1 MTVEGPTSSKTAGT
15 VPSATVASEDVEKS
29 LTSPAEAERGST
41 DVENKATGACVPVLL
56 DTQKS
61 FDNTKTEE
69 NPDDS
74 NALR

>member
-41 DVENKATGACVPVLL
+41 DVENKATGACVPVL
-56 DTQKS
+56 KS